1 MSRIYI
7 AIISE
12 DLATQPL
19 WLCAKICNGN
29 RNKPKTWKHKHHL
42 PHAGLR
48 APSRLYSLLS
58 FPPVHTLPLC
68 IYPNRDTHLLRFI
81 IIFRGPFVALVIM
94 YATGLLL
101 FALVVPSLAWTV
113 PEYVEERHVVEIKK
127 RQADVS
133 QLLQL

>member
-1 MSRIYI
+1 
-7 AIISE
+7 
-12 DLATQPL
+12 
-19 WLCAKICNGN
+19 
-29 RNKPKTWKHKHHL
+29 
-42 PHAGLR
+42 
-48 APSRLYSLLS
+48 
-58 FPPVHTLPLC
+58 
-68 IYPNRDTHLLRFI
+68 
-81 IIFRGPFVALVIM
+81 M